1 MKELRQIYHK
11 IIKDNF
17 PEEIK
22 ISFSNQTLI
31 YRKRMWQVDKEKM
44 GLRYGENPN
53 QEAALYE
60 LVNGN
65 LILGEC
71 HFVVPKLGL
80 VSRLREVSFLQFGKH
95 PSLINLTDVDRGLN
109 ILKYLHKGPAV
120 IIIKHNNPCGVAYG
134 NSLAEAFSRAYFSD
148 CIAAFGGCVLLNR
161 EVDKDTA
168 ELINQSYFEVVAAPS
183 FASGTVDILKKRKN
197 LRIIQIE
204 RLDRLAEYKNM
215 RFLEFKSLM
224 DGGLI
229 VQQSPVTNIESISD
243 FQLAQTEYKGKVY
256 KIKRAPTEEEA
267 NDLLFGWYV
276 QQGVTSNAVVFI
288 KEEATVAIGLGE
300 PDRVGAVE
308 VAIFKAY
315 HKYKDAL
322 CLKRCGISYKM
333 LKDSK
338 EKKAIDAETMK
349 AHGGLKGSVMVSDGF
364 FPFRDGVDVAIS
376 EGITAIA
383 QPGGSIRDFEVIS
396 ACNETS
402 PPVAMVF
409 TGERAF
415 RH

>member
-1 MKELRQIYHK
+1 LKELRQIYHK
-11 IIKDNF
+11 TIKDNF
-17 PEEIK
+17 PEEVR
-22 ISFSNQTLI
+22 ISFDNQTLV
-31 YRKRMWQVDKEKM
+31 YRKRMWQVNKEKM

-60 LVNGN
+60 LVSGN
-65 LILGEC
+65 LILGKC
-71 HFVVPKLGL
+71 RFISPKTGL
-80 VSRLREVSFLQFGKH
+80 VSSLREEDFLQFGKH

-109 ILKYLHKGPAV
+109 ILKYLTKRHAAV
-120 IIIKHNNPCGVAYG
+120 VIKHNNPCGVAYG
-134 NSLAEAFSRAYFSD
+134 NSLAEAFTRAYFSD
-148 CIAAFGGCVLLNR
+148 CIAAFGSCVLLNK
-161 EVDKDTA
+161 EVDKETA
-168 ELINQSYFEVVAAPS
+168 ELINQSYFEVLAAPS

-197 LRIIQIE
+197 LRIIQIK

-229 VQQSPVTNIESISD
+229 VQQSPTTNIESVSD
-243 FQLAQTEYKGKVY
+243 FQLAKTDYKGKIY
-256 KIKRAPTEEEA
+256 EIKRGPIQSEA

-276 QQGVTSNAVVFI
+276 QQGLTSNAVIFI

-308 VAIFKAY
+308 IAIFKAY

-322 CLKRCGISYKM
+322 CLKRHGIPYKM
-333 LKDSK
+333 LKDLK
-338 EKKAIDAETMK
+338 EKKAIDAETVK
-349 AHGGLKGSVMVSDGF
+349 AHGGMKGSAMVSDGF

-396 ACNETS
+396 ACNEAS
-402 PPVAMVF
+402 PPIAMVF

>member
-1 MKELRQIYHK
+1 LKELRQIYHK

-71 HFVVPKLGL
+71 HFVVPNLGL

-134 NSLAEAFSRAYFSD
+134 NSPAEAFSRAYFSD

-168 ELINQSYFEVVAAPS
+168 ELINNSYFEVLVAPS

-204 RLDRLAEYKNM
+204 RLDRLFEYKNM

-256 KIKRAPTEEEA
+256 KIKRAPTEKEA

-300 PDRVGAVE
+300 LDRVGAVE

-322 CLKRCGISYKM
+322 CLKKYGISYKM
-333 LKDSK
+333 LKDTK
-338 EKKAIDAETMK
+338 EKKAIDAETVE

-396 ACNETS
+396 ACNEAN

>member
-1 MKELRQIYHK
+1 LKELRQIYHK
-11 IIKDNF
+11 VIKDNF
-17 PEEIK
+17 PEEIR
-22 ISFSNQTLI
+22 ISFDNQTLV
-31 YRKRMWQVDKEKM
+31 YRKRIWQVNKEKM

-60 LVNGN
+60 LVSGN
-65 LILGEC
+65 LMLGEC
-71 HFVVPKLGL
+71 RFITPKAGL
-80 VSRLREVSFLQFGKH
+80 VSSLCEEDLLQFGKH
-95 PSLINLTDVDRGLN
+95 PSLINLTDIDRGLN
-109 ILKYLHKGPAV
+109 ILKYLTKRHTAV
-120 IIIKHNNPCGVAYG
+120 IIKHNNPCGVAYG
-134 NSLAEAFSRAYFSD
+134 NSLAEAFTRAYFSD
-148 CIAAFGGCVLLNR
+148 CIAAFGGCVLLNK
-161 EVDKDTA
+161 EVDKETA

-204 RLDRLAEYKNM
+204 RLDRLVEYKNM

-229 VQQSPVTNIESISD
+229 VQQSPTTNIESISD
-243 FQLAQTEYKGKVY
+243 FQLAKTDYKGNIY
-256 KIKRAPTEEEA
+256 EIKRGPIQSEA

-276 QQGVTSNAVVFI
+276 QQGLTSNAVIFI

-308 VAIFKAY
+308 IAIFKAY

-322 CLKRCGISYKM
+322 CLKSYGISYKM

-338 EKKAIDAETMK
+338 EKKTIDAEAME

-396 ACNETS
+396 ACNAAN

>member
-71 HFVVPKLGL
+71 HFVVPNLGL
-80 VSRLREVSFLQFGKH
+80 VSRLREVNFLQFGKH

-109 ILKYLHKGPAV
+109 ILKYLHKRPAV

-276 QQGVTSNAVVFI
+276 QQDVTSNAVVFI
-288 KEEATVAIGLGE
+288 KEKATVAIGLGE

>member
-22 ISFSNQTLI
+22 ISFNNQTLI

-134 NSLAEAFSRAYFSD
+134 NSPAEAFSRAYFSD

>member
-1 MKELRQIYHK
+1 M
-11 IIKDNF
+11 
-17 PEEIK
+17 
-22 ISFSNQTLI
+22 
-31 YRKRMWQVDKEKM
+31 
-44 GLRYGENPN
+44 RYGENPN

-65 LILGEC
+65 LTLGEC
-71 HFVVPKLGL
+71 HFVAPKLGL
-80 VSRLREVSFLQFGKH
+80 VSSLREVNFLQFGKH

-109 ILKYLHKGPAV
+109 ILKYLHKRPAAV
-120 IIIKHNNPCGVAYG
+120 IIKHNNPCGVAYG
-134 NSLAEAFSRAYFSD
+134 NSLARAFTRAYLCD

-161 EVDKDTA
+161 ELDRDTA
-168 ELINQSYFEVVAAPS
+168 ELINNSYFEVVAAPS
-183 FASGTVDILKKRKN
+183 FAPGTVDILKKRKN

-204 RLDRLAEYKNM
+204 RLDRLAEYKSM

-229 VQQSPVTNIESISD
+229 VQQSPMTNIEGTSD
-243 FQLAQTEYKGKVY
+243 FQLAQTEYKGEVY
-256 KIKRAPTEEEA
+256 RIKRSPTEREA
-267 NDLLFGWYV
+267 SDLLFGWYV
-276 QQGVTSNAVVFI
+276 QQGLTSNAVVFI

-308 VAIFKAY
+308 IAIFKAY

-322 CLKRCGISYKM
+322 CIKRHNISYKM

-338 EKKAIDAETMK
+338 EKETIDAQTAE
-349 AHGGLKGSVMVSDGF
+349 AHGGLKDSVMVSDGF
-364 FPFRDGVDVAIS
+364 FPFRDGVDAAIS
-376 EGITAIA
+376 HGITAIA

-396 ACNETS
+396 ACNEAN
-402 PPVAMVF
+402 PPIAMVF

>member
-71 HFVVPKLGL
+71 HFVVPNLGL
-80 VSRLREVSFLQFGKH
+80 VSRLREVNFLQFGKH

-109 ILKYLHKGPAV
+109 ILKYLHKRPAV

-322 CLKRCGISYKM
+322 CLKRYGISYKM

-396 ACNETS
+396 ACNEAN

>member
-1 MKELRQIYHK
+1 
-11 IIKDNF
+11 
-17 PEEIK
+17 
-22 ISFSNQTLI
+22 
-31 YRKRMWQVDKEKM
+31 MWQVDKEKM

-71 HFVVPKLGL
+71 HFVVPNLGL
-80 VSRLREVSFLQFGKH
+80 VSRLREVNFLQFGKH

-109 ILKYLHKGPAV
+109 ILKYLHKGSAAV
-120 IIIKHNNPCGVAYG
+120 IIKHNNPCGVAYG

-183 FASGTVDILKKRKN
+183 FAPGTVDILKKRKN

-229 VQQSPVTNIESISD
+229 VQQSPVTNIKSISD

-256 KIKRAPTEEEA
+256 KIKRAPTEKEA

-322 CLKRCGISYKM
+322 CLKRYGISYKM

>member
-1 MKELRQIYHK
+1 MKRLRQIYHR

-17 PEEIK
+17 PEEIR
-22 ISFSNQTLI
+22 ISFNGQTLI
-31 YRKRMWQVDKEKM
+31 YHKRTWQVKGERR

-71 HFVVPKLGL
+71 HFIAPKAGL
-80 VSRLREVSFLQFGKH
+80 ISSLSEGNFHQFGKH
-95 PSLINLTDVDRGLN
+95 PSLINLTDIDRGLG
-109 ILKYLHKGPAV
+109 ILKYLTKRPAAM
-120 IIIKHNNPCGVAYG
+120 IIKHNNPCGVAYG
-134 NSLAEAFSRAYFSD
+134 NDLTEAFTRAYFSD
-148 CIAAFGGCVLLNR
+148 CIAAFGGCILLNR
-161 EVDKDTA
+161 ELDKETA
-168 ELINQSYFEVVAAPS
+168 ELINNSYFEVLVAPS
-183 FASGTVDILKKRKN
+183 FALGTLDILRKRKN

-215 RFLEFKSLM
+215 RFLEFRSLM

-229 VQQSPVTNIESISD
+229 VQQSPVTNIEDISD
-243 FQLAQTEYKGKVY
+243 FQLAEAEYKGEVY
-256 KIKRAPTEEEA
+256 KIKRAPTEREA

-276 QQGVTSNAVVFI
+276 QQGLTSNAVVFI

-308 VAIFKAY
+308 AATFKAY
-315 HKYKDAL
+315 NKYKDAL
-322 CLKRCGISYKM
+322 SIKRHGIPYKM
-333 LKDSK
+333 LKDPK
-338 EKKAIDAETMK
+338 EKEVIEAETTEV
-349 AHGGLKGSVMVSDGF
+349 HGGLKGSVMVSDGF

-376 EGITAIA
+376 QGVTAIA
-383 QPGGSIRDFEVIS
+383 QPGGSIRDFEVIC
-396 ACNETS
+396 ACNEAN

-409 TGERAF
+409 TRERAF